1 MKNKGMNIHS
11 AMNGGEMMNVT
22 ANKRDNILK
31 AALIL
36 FAERGYDGTTVPMIA
51 DTAEVGA
58 GTIYRY
64 FANKETLVNV
74 LFQECVKRFAET
86 VRQGYPDSGS
96 IREQFGHVFRGM
108 VRFAKEHIHELYF
121 IDTHSNARYLD
132 GESRETFRHLMD
144 FLHSYAATGKEQG
157 IIKDLPSDALIAIVF
172 GAFTKIYTL
181 IRAGKLQETPELLAE
196 IEESCWDAVRKV

>member
-1 MKNKGMNIHS
+1 MLT
-11 AMNGGEMMNVT
+11 T
-22 ANKRDNILK
+22 ANKRDKILE

-51 DTAEVGA
+51 ETAEVGA

-64 FANKETLVNV
+64 FANKEALVNV

-86 VRQGYPDSGS
+86 VKRDYPVSGS
-96 IREQFGHVFRGM
+96 IREQFGHVFYGM

-132 GESRETFRHLMD
+132 EESRDTFRQLMD
-144 FLHSYAATGKEQG
+144 FLHSYAKTGKEQG
-157 IIKDLPSDALIAIVF
+157 IIKDLPSDALIAVVF
-172 GAFTKIYTL
+172 GAFTKIFTL
-181 IRAGKLQETPELLAE
+181 IRAGKLQETPELLGQ
-196 IEESCWDAVRKV
+196 IEESCWDAVRNHS